1 MSSSSNTTLTPKEI
15 PSEVQTQRREG
26 SFITLLGRHTQ
37 KHNFV
42 FPVRTA
48 SEPEACN
55 LLGSD
60 LHPSVRNGDGAAP
73 CSPSHPLPLPFS
85 FWQ

>member
-1 MSSSSNTTLTPKEI
+1 MSSSSSTTLTPKEV
-15 PSEVQTQRREG
+15 PSEVQTRRRGG

-42 FPVRTA
+42 FRARRA
-48 SEPEACN
+48 SELGACN

-60 LHPSVRNGDGAAP
+60 PHTSVQAWR
-73 CSPSHPLPLPFS
+73 
-85 FWQ
+85 